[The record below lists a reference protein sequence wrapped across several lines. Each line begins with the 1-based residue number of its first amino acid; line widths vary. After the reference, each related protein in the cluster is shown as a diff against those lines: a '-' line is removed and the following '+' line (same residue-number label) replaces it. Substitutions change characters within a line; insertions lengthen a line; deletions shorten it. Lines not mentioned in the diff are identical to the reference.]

1 MNPYHPQVPPPPQG
15 QAPGLQP
22 QWQVQAHGQ
31 VQGPG
36 VIYLGLLPQQYLPQ
50 GQVPPGPVQ
59 QQPQYLPQP
68 PPLVPVQQHPHPHPH
83 PQPELPVLDPGQV
96 LQDYL
101 DDLLNHQVF
110 NQATMLLAM
119 KDLLRKQE
127 AQIEELVKAASKRE
141 VDHRNEIAKL
151 KSELIAIEKATPV
164 ADDNQPEGP
173 APFN

>member
-1 MNPYHPQVPPPPQG
+1 
-15 QAPGLQP
+15 
-22 QWQVQAHGQ
+22 
-31 VQGPG
+31 
-36 VIYLGLLPQQYLPQ
+36 
-50 GQVPPGPVQ
+50 
-59 QQPQYLPQP
+59 
-68 PPLVPVQQHPHPHPH
+68 
-83 PQPELPVLDPGQV
+83 
-96 LQDYL
+96 
-101 DDLLNHQVF
+101 
-110 NQATMLLAM
+110 MLLAM